1 MADKGSS
8 SEVAVEAEVA
18 GGGVRTRWASVVAAA
33 QVDSGRLIGEEGTN
47 ERRCEREKER
57 AEETGCLRNALVER
71 AERRSMSIWASV
83 LFFSV
88 FVTMNFSKC
97 ARIR

>member
-33 QVDSGRLIGEEGTN
+33 QVDSGRLTGEEGTN
-47 ERRCEREKER
+47 ERRCEREK
-57 AEETGCLRNALVER
+57 AEEIGCLRNALVER

-88 FVTMNFSKC
+88 L
-97 ARIR
+97 